1 MTDDPTSAA
10 GAAHPVVAA
19 GRPARDRRGAISTG
33 RRASSTDRRAI
44 STGRRASST
53 GGPAIGAHPARPG
66 RDAAS
71 MSRGCRSG
79 SIRAA
84 WQR

>member
-1 MTDDPTSAA
+1 MTDDPISAA
-10 GAAHPVVAA
+10 GAVHPVVAA

-33 RRASSTDRRAI
+33 RRASSTDRR
-44 STGRRASST
+44 RASST
-53 GGPAIGAHPARPG
+53 DRRAIGAHPARPG